1 MLLGIITSSDP
12 FKTLNAF
19 EGMTVDL
26 YVAPGPLAEASGAIR
41 DRQGT
46 DRTISPLFSTTI
58 DEVGNIFFEEVPP
71 GNYVMI
77 LHLPG
82 QEMIVE
88 GLSIDHS

>member
-12 FKTLNAF
+12 AKTLNAY

-26 YVAPGPLAEASGAIR
+26 YVAPGPLTVTSSAGGDGR
-41 DRQGT
+41 GT
-46 DRTISPLFSTTI
+46 DRTTSPLFSTTI

-77 LHLPG
+77 IHLSG
-82 QEMIVE
+82 QEVIIK
-88 GLSIDHS
+88 GLTIDHG